1 MINFTYLFV
10 IIFIIIYLTYLVVI
24 NRVKARARVRVRVIF
39 STRWRWWSFGYAEN
53 GTTYVRWIS
62 NLFTIGDT
70 ESALRVRSS
79 WATRCPL
86 PLPGV
91 PFAEGFPPSPWERE
105 MKVGGG
111 AGWEWMGIV
120 TVVRVLRHIEFY
132 GWPFWTSGL
141 ESSAQLV
148 SKELQLQQ
156 NCQFLTT
163 AVSQLLLRF
172 FNYEYHGVCRRKRRT
187 PTEAASS

>member
-105 MKVGGG
+105 MKVGGSG
-111 AGWEWMGIV
+111 MGMNGHCYSGESSETHWVLWV
-120 TVVRVLRHIEFY
+120 TVLDQWPREF
-132 GWPFWTSGL
+132 GP
-141 ESSAQLV
+141 V
-148 SKELQLQQ
+148 S
-156 NCQFLTT
+156 
-163 AVSQLLLRF
+163 
-172 FNYEYHGVCRRKRRT
+172 
-187 PTEAASS
+187 